1 MMWAV
6 LPASLKATSVDWCNK
21 IAISGN
27 PASVHANIH
36 LQQTGEL
43 FLYPDERQTN
53 RLDITGDFT
62 GTAGAKIFLGA
73 NGFINLSGVA
83 NGLTEII
90 PGMFDDWDGS
100 PIDLVRAKRDG
111 SDADAFYVRETAAAC
126 GEYNIHPEH
135 RTEGEYLIWYISG
148 TRIFPLIKQL
158 GNHTLLVNNNSETNG
173 GYKFVYYY
181 WYRDGQIL
189 KEGSHEDFGGSY
201 YTGGTS
207 LKPDAEYTV
216 EAIDNAGKR
225 YHSCPYNH
233 IPVEL
238 AAKVKVYPNPVNP
251 NTTVYVEVENGGE
264 MLLKNAVPVNVPQ
277 TPGGYILKFKAE
289 NFETDRKIIVK

>member
-1 MMWAV
+1 
-6 LPASLKATSVDWCNK
+6 
-21 IAISGN
+21 
-27 PASVHANIH
+27 
-36 LQQTGEL
+36 
-43 FLYPDERQTN
+43 
-53 RLDITGDFT
+53 
-62 GTAGAKIFLGA
+62 
-73 NGFINLSGVA
+73 
-83 NGLTEII
+83 
-90 PGMFDDWDGS
+90 MFDDWDGS

-216 EAIDNAGKR
+216 EAIDNEGKR
-225 YHSCPYNH
+225 YRSCPYNH

-238 AAKVKVYPNPVNP
+238 ATKVKVYPNPVNP

-264 MLLKNAVPVNVPQ
+264 MLLKNAVIELFDDSGQYLDRVQTAGRCIIPVNVPQ
-277 TPGGYILKFKAE
+277 TPGVYILKFKAE